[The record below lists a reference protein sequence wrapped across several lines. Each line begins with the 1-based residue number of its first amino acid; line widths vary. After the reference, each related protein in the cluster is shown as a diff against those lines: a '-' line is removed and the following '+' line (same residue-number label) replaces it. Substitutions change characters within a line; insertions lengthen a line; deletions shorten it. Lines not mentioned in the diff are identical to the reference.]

1 MHMNLI
7 LCLLA
12 LLKVSLFSLLN
23 DIAASIR
30 DSYQGGSLWEKQT
43 QDKSHRRLS
52 PIGETWWW
60 VKHEN
65 GLFMQYSHCTA
76 IRAKAR
82 GFKEGLRKYVTVN
95 SPDFPESVSTNHYTV
110 QVSRVKRDGHPLC
123 PLYGDCHTRE
133 PQKHCQRFY
142 SCEDSS
148 RHICEMG
155 KLKN

>member
-1 MHMNLI
+1 MHRECNRWSIQYERPLQRLFITVDLCGAMHMNLI

-30 DSYQGGSLWEKQT
+30 DSYHGGSLWEKQT

-65 GLFMQYSHCTA
+65 SLFMQYSHWKPLSG
-76 IRAKAR
+76 RQK
-82 GFKEGLRKYVTVN
+82 KSQLYV
-95 SPDFPESVSTNHYTV
+95 PKHEALK
-110 QVSRVKRDGHPLC
+110 RV
-123 PLYGDCHTRE
+123 YE
-133 PQKHCQRFY
+133 N
-142 SCEDSS
+142 
-148 RHICEMG
+148 M
-155 KLKN
+155 